1 MTRIV
6 AVRGALPPNHHSQ
19 AEITD
24 AFARACLPEGASRLL
39 LDRLHASA
47 RVESRHLTLPLERY
61 AKLDGFGA
69 ANDAFVETAV
79 ELGVEA
85 VGGAL
90 RDAGVLPEDVD
101 MILFTSVTG
110 VAAPSVDARLAGRLG
125 LRPDVKRIPVFGL
138 GCVAGAA
145 GIARLHDYLRGWPDH
160 LAVLLSVEL
169 CSLTLQRGD
178 ASIANMVASALFGDG
193 ATAVVAC
200 GDEWRPRR
208 TGSTASSVAF
218 RAAGANG
225 ASATTRPAG
234 PAGFSP
240 TNPANITKPTNG
252 SSAAHHRLPLSEPS
266 TSSGA
271 AWSSP
276 ATGAPV
282 THQWLPEPLGALG
295 VPESPA
301 STTGPTVVASR
312 SHLYPDSEHVM
323 GWHVGDTGFRV
334 VLDASVPE
342 VVRTYLADDVHGF
355 LGDHGLRVEDV
366 TAWVCH
372 PGGPKVLE
380 AVAETLRLPEGAL
393 DLTWRSLAA
402 IGNLSSSSVLH
413 VLRDTLALRPPPP
426 GTPGLLLAMGPG
438 FCSELVLLRW

>member
-1 MTRIV
+1 MTRII
-6 AVRGALPPNHHSQ
+6 AVRGALPPNRHSQ
-19 AEITD
+19 SEITD
-24 AFARACLPEGASRLL
+24 AFARACLPEGASRRL

-47 RVESRHLTLPLERY
+47 RVEARHLTLPLERY

-79 ELGVEA
+79 ELGAEA

-90 RDAGVLPEDVD
+90 EDAGAAPEDVD

-125 LRPDVKRIPVFGL
+125 LRPDVKRMPVFGL

-145 GIARLHDYLRGWPDH
+145 GVARLHDYLRGWPDH

-178 ASIANMVASALFGDG
+178 DSIANMVASALFGDG

-200 GDEWRPRR
+200 GYGWRSRR
-208 TGSTASSVAF
+208 SGPSTTSRATG
-218 RAAGANG
+218 AGG

-234 PAGFSP
+234 PAGSSP
-240 TNPANITKPTNG
+240 PNSAPAP
-252 SSAAHHRLPLSEPS
+252 HHRLPLSSPS
-266 TSSGA
+266 IPSASSGSVSGFVR
-271 AWSSP
+271 SS
-276 ATGAPV
+276 PV
-282 THQWLPEPLGALG
+282 THRLLPEPAGSYG
-295 VPESPA
+295 VPEAPVA
-301 STTGPTVVASR
+301 MAGPTVVASR

-334 VLDASVPE
+334 VLDASVPD

-355 LGDHGLRVEDV
+355 LRDHGLRVEDV

-380 AVAETLRLPEGAL
+380 AVAETLRLPEDAL